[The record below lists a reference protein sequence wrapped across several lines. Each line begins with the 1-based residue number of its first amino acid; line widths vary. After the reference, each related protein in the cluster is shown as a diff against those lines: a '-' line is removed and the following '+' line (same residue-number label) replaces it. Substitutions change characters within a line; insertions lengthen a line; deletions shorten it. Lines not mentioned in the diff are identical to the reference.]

1 MTGNSEQWA
10 RSEASRCLY
19 CYEAQCVRGCPAN
32 INIPRFVQLI
42 RWGDIKG
49 AKKIIKEANSLGGLC
64 AYLCPA
70 EELCEKNCAC
80 GKHSQPIRIA
90 DLQKYACDHGSYD
103 FTVESEKGTGK
114 KVAVIG
120 AGPAGISCAVQ
131 LKSQGYEVTVFEK
144 EKDMGG
150 IVTRE
155 IPGYKIPQQVIEK
168 ELAEIKKFNVRIEYE
183 KHIDDEFL
191 IGSILPE
198 YDAVF
203 ISIGLNADRDGGIP
217 KLANVYHAS
226 EFLSLALT
234 GKLANMRGVCVT
246 IGGGD
251 TAVDCARTALRLG
264 VSRSIVAYRRS
275 PGDMKA
281 TQYNYLSSVKEG
293 VEYHFMV
300 APEKI
305 HGAEKAEAMEF
316 CRTELTGVVKNGR
329 QSFERV
335 AGYPLILPV
344 DYLVLAFGKER
355 SANLQSLLAGPETNI
370 NEETLQLADSKIFAG
385 GDFVN
390 FGKTVVEA
398 VAHGKKAADSI
409 IKYLETEAC

>member
-1 MTGNSEQWA
+1 MIGNSEQWA

-19 CYEAQCVRGCPAN
+19 CYEAQCIKGCPAN
-32 INIPRFVQLI
+32 IDIPRFIQLI

-80 GKHSQPIRIA
+80 GKYSQSIRIS

-103 FTVESEKGTGK
+103 FTVKSENGTGK

-131 LKSQGYEVTVFEK
+131 LKSEGYEVTIFEK
-144 EKDMGG
+144 EKDIGG
-150 IVTRE
+150 IVTKE
-155 IPGYKIPQQVIEK
+155 IPRYKIPQQVIEK
-168 ELAEIKKFNVRIEYE
+168 ELAEIKKFNVRIEY
-183 KHIDDEFL
+183 KKYIDDEFL
-191 IGSILPE
+191 TGSVLPE

-203 ISIGLNADRDGGIP
+203 ISIGLNADRDGGIT
-217 KLANVYHAS
+217 KLVNVYYAS

-234 GKLANMRGVCVT
+234 GKLANMRGACVT

-264 VSRSIVAYRRS
+264 ASRSIIAYRRS
-275 PGDMKA
+275 PGEMKA
-281 TQYNYLSSVKEG
+281 AEYNYLSSVKEG

-305 HGAEKAEAMEF
+305 RGTEKAEALEF
-316 CRTELTGVVKNGR
+316 CRTELTGAGQDGR
-329 QSFERV
+329 KSFEKV

-355 SANLQSLLAGPETNI
+355 SANLGSLLAGPKTNI
-370 NEETLQLADSKIFAG
+370 NEETLQLADSKVFAG

-390 FGKTVVEA
+390 RGKTVVEA

-409 IKYLETEAC
+409 IKYLEKAIR